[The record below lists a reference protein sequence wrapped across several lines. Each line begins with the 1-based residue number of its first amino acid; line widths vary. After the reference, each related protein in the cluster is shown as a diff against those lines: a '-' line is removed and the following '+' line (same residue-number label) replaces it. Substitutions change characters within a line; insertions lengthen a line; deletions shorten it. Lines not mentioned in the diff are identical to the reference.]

1 MKKNKNQIFISIFII
16 VSIFFS
22 LSSDGKKYIDLPIYA
37 YGVKKVKLTLFIE
50 DDILVKSLSQTPINI
65 IDLAAIL
72 PYQGSSYSKD
82 IQNLFNNKSEL
93 SFGHTM
99 PYIYIAINHAFSRI
113 YRNGFIRPR
122 PNEDSLRRSMGFEA
136 NLNADGFENLRDILS
151 IQEIENQSLT
161 IEVYSNLQSLK
172 NAQGNLKFISDEAF
186 WDPEKKR
193 IGLFLNQGLFR
204 WLPSQLN
211 WKEQSTK
218 DAIIAVRNYV
228 SKRLIQTITHEL
240 IHFIQYVSKSKTYT
254 IPFLA
259 EASATFLQENIT
271 YREDIFQIT
280 SAITQRQLPLNLPEK
295 GSPCRALVDI
305 TTPMSAL
312 AMAKIKNG
320 INSISKFN
328 LENLILM
335 DEKSF
340 YNRNPIN
347 LQEVYDIS
355 LAFSLFVAT
364 IPRDTFKLFVHNYR
378 KDLLKK
384 IDLNKRFNHW
394 SKNFA
399 KEWWESPDSSEFSD
413 LIQYA
418 TTLCL
423 NNRSYISAYSGANS
437 LITFK
442 SESPIGWLYIGDVF
456 WRIQVPFF
464 AFDYYA
470 KSYAIGKK
478 YGFKD
483 NSELRIL
490 SRLGDGY
497 EQLGDIK
504 AAVNIF
510 QQLRIKFDKEIPL
523 EDLIPKLRSN
533 LKEAYYKELMLQNQ
547 NQSQINLYLITQYV
561 DVLQLKGCPSEKELK
576 LQDEINTAYKNN
588 DLVNF
593 ESFQNKLYIE
603 VKNHMFEDLKSPL
616 SHEEIILKNQKN
628 CN

>member
-1 MKKNKNQIFISIFII
+1 MKKNKNPIFISIFII
-16 VSIFFS
+16 ASIFFS
-22 LSSDGKKYIDLPIYA
+22 LNSDGKKYIDLPIYS

-113 YRNGFIRPR
+113 YRNEIIRPR
-122 PNEDSLRRSMGFEA
+122 PNEDSLKKSMGFGT

-161 IEVYSNLQSLK
+161 IEVYSNLKSLK
-172 NAQGNLKFISDEAF
+172 NAQGNLKFISEEAF

-193 IGLFLNQGLFR
+193 IGLFLNQELFR

-240 IHFIQYVSKSKTYT
+240 IHFIQYVSKSKIYT

-271 YREDIFQIT
+271 YREDLFQIT
-280 SAITQRQLPLNLPEK
+280 SAISERQLPLKLPEK

-312 AMAKIKNG
+312 AMVKIKNG

-355 LAFSLFVAT
+355 LAFSLFVST
-364 IPRDTFKLFVHNYR
+364 IPRDTFKLFVNNYK

-399 KEWWESPDSSEFSD
+399 EEWWESPDSSKFSD

-418 TTLCL
+418 TT
-423 NNRSYISAYSGANS
+423 I
-437 LITFK
+437 
-442 SESPIGWLYIGDVF
+442 
-456 WRIQVPFF
+456 
-464 AFDYYA
+464 
-470 KSYAIGKK
+470 
-478 YGFKD
+478 
-483 NSELRIL
+483 
-490 SRLGDGY
+490 
-497 EQLGDIK
+497 
-504 AAVNIF
+504 
-510 QQLRIKFDKEIPL
+510 
-523 EDLIPKLRSN
+523 
-533 LKEAYYKELMLQNQ
+533 
-547 NQSQINLYLITQYV
+547 
-561 DVLQLKGCPSEKELK
+561 
-576 LQDEINTAYKNN
+576 
-588 DLVNF
+588 
-593 ESFQNKLYIE
+593 
-603 VKNHMFEDLKSPL
+603 
-616 SHEEIILKNQKN
+616 
-628 CN
+628 